1 MTTVAEATRPVTA
14 EPPATQQR
22 HGICRLT
29 LRIGASEYTVRP
41 LPVDKPALA
50 AWSLRKQDKE
60 RSAHYT
66 VTATKGQAHHC
77 TCPDHELSGWT
88 CKHINALQA
97 LNLIPAPK
105 PSAAAKRA
113 HAKSARQAIAETR
126 QLTTQQRNHLAETA
140 PPRPAPILEEGW
152 QPGGDYARF
161 KADFNKAVGAHVNRI
176 RTGFIAC
183 VACGCDFD
191 PEDSGHHS
199 LCITCAREEYES

>member
-14 EPPATQQR
+14 EPPARER

-29 LRIGASEYTVRP
+29 LRIGGTDYTLRP
-41 LPVDKPALA
+41 IPATKPELA
-50 AWSLRKQDKE
+50 AWRVTKQDPE
-60 RSAHYT
+60 RSGYY
-66 VTATKGQAHHC
+66 VVIATKGKPHSC
-77 TCPDHELSGWT
+77 TCPDHTRSGWT

-105 PSAAAKRA
+105 PAKPSKA
-113 HAKSARQAIAETR
+113 HGRNARQAIAEAR

>member
-14 EPPATQQR
+14 EPPARER

-29 LRIGASEYTVRP
+29 LRIGGTDYTLRP
-41 LPVDKPALA
+41 IPATKPELA
-50 AWSLRKQDKE
+50 AWRVTKQDAE
-60 RSAHYT
+60 RQGFY
-66 VTATKGQAHHC
+66 VVIATKGQPHSC
-77 TCPDHELSGWT
+77 TCPDHSRSGWT

-105 PSAAAKRA
+105 PPAAAKRA

-161 KADFNKAVGAHVNRI
+161 KSDFDKAVGVHVNRL
-176 RTGFIAC
+176 RNPASRPC
-183 VACGCDFD
+183 NQCGSEFD
-191 PEDSGHHS
+191 PIMSSNPDI
-199 LCITCAREEYES
+199 CDRCAEEINP